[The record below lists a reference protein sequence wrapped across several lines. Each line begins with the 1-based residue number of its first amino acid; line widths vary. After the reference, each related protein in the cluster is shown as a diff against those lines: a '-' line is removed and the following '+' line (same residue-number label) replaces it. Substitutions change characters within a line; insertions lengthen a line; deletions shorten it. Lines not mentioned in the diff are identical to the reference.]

1 MVTTLSLFLLAT
13 AATAAPVFDVLPP
26 RRRLEGDWRP
36 GTGHLQLDTARQL
49 GVERRD
55 QLERERREQLD
66 TVLQLLK
73 NPMVHQITNKH
84 YGV

>member
-55 QLERERREQLD
+55 QLEREREQQLERERRDQLEREK
-66 TVLQLLK
+66 QLE
-73 NPMVHQITNKH
+73 T
-84 YGV
+84 